1 MKGMARAKKKPR
13 LQGPHRETSTKHYVS
28 SKDFN
33 SLVLLSARIRSS
45 LGLAT
50 AHLSRPRHS
59 KDGKAEYAWKV
70 LLKSDNLVHII
81 PMRLVAGEK

>member
-1 MKGMARAKKKPR
+1 MASPPS
-13 LQGPHRETSTKHYVS
+13 LYLY
-28 SKDFN
+28 FI
-33 SLVLLSARIRSS
+33 SLVCVTSLFSS